1 MRPAVIVVVL
11 ALIGL
16 ATAVALRFGTGRL
29 DGAVASAIERHG
41 SALTGTSVD
50 VGGVDLALSAG
61 RVDLAGVTV
70 GNPRGYDTDYAVRI
84 GSAAVEL
91 DIGSLAGA
99 VPVIEELVLDG
110 ALINA
115 EQRAAASNLTDIQ
128 QHAAGSSNEAP
139 AGEPG
144 RIVVERFRVRN
155 ARVLLTSEHLSTPE
169 ELPLRDVV
177 VENIGSGTGGV
188 TYSEAAEAMLL
199 PILAAARS
207 AAAERLRV
215 AAVDAVSDAAR
226 DELDEETERLERE
239 VDEVRKEVSERAEEL
254 LDDR

>member
-1 MRPAVIVVVL
+1 MRPAILVVIL

-16 ATAVALRFGTGRL
+16 ATAVALRYGAGRL

-50 VGGVDLALSAG
+50 VAGVDLALRAG
-61 RVDLAGVTV
+61 RVDLAGLTV

-91 DIGSLAGA
+91 DVGSLAGA

-115 EQRAAASNLTDIQ
+115 EQRSAASNLTDIQ
-128 QHAAGSSNEAP
+128 QHATGSPGEAP

-144 RIVVERFRVRN
+144 RIIVERFRVRN
-155 ARVLLTSEHLSTPE
+155 ARVLLTSEHLRTPE

-177 VENIGSGTGGV
+177 VENIGSATGGV

-199 PILAAARS
+199 PVLAAARS
-207 AAAERLRV
+207 AAAQRLRV
-215 AAVDAVSDAAR
+215 AAVDAVSSAAR
-226 DELDEETERLERE
+226 EELDEETQRLGQEADEARRE
-239 VDEVRKEVSERAEEL
+239 LSERVEGL